1 MGNGIRKVSG
11 VSGFDGLL
19 MEQEEELSLAEHAAA
34 CYENM
39 EFMVEAQRTG
49 VLTLEGEFAYA
60 ECIADGVEQ
69 LVWLIMELEEQAE
82 LVDSTGL

>member
-1 MGNGIRKVSG
+1 
-11 VSGFDGLL
+11 
-19 MEQEEELSLAEHAAA
+19 MEQEEDISLAEHAEN

-39 EFMVEAQRTG
+39 CFLIEAQRTG
-49 VLTLEGEFAYA
+49 ALTIEGEFTYA

-69 LVWLIMELEEQAE
+69 LVWLIMELEEQTE